1 MLKNNCID
9 YIVLYLKR
17 VIETDG
23 IPSNRI
29 LYKQMSA
36 IIVDSILQAG
46 LNYDTVIK
54 PRIENL
60 LRNYPDYKT
69 TSEFIFLYK
78 QISLSHLINWKNEI
92 KLNRIN
98 NLSNYLFNFDIETPE
113 QLLLWISKDENYIDI
128 MKINGIGLKTAD
140 YLRMLVGYESIPI
153 DRHLFRFFEKMG
165 ISTLGY
171 RQVSEICNE
180 VSLRLQIKPHILDAI
195 LWQHLKSIGNNYDIS
210 DEFKFFDEKDTFQL
224 NLKSFY

>member
-9 YIVLYLKR
+9 YIVLYIKKIIEIDGVPNNR
-17 VIETDG
+17 V
-23 IPSNRI
+23 R
-29 LYKQMSA
+29 YKQMSA

-46 LNYDTVIK
+46 LSYDTVVK

-60 LRNYPDYKT
+60 LRSYPSYKT

-78 QISLSHLINWKNEI
+78 QISLPVLINWKDEV

-98 NLSNYLFNFDIETPE
+98 DLSNYLFNFDIETPE
-113 QLLLWISKDENYIDI
+113 QLLNWLSKDENYINI
-128 MKINGIGLKTAD
+128 MNIKGIGLKTAD

-165 ISTLGY
+165 INTLSY
-171 RQVSEICNE
+171 HKVSEIYNE
-180 VSLRLQIKPHILDAI
+180 VSQRLQIKPHILDAI
-195 LWQHLKSIGNNYDIS
+195 LWQHLKSLGKHYNIPV
-210 DEFKFFDEKDTFQL
+210 EFKFFDNKDTF
-224 NLKSFY
+224 